1 MNYEAFKKA
10 YLSPRKSK
18 DKTWYGWQ
26 VMDRNRMIALLRQY
40 IESRNTTSEH
50 KQEARNVLNQ
60 IR

>member
-1 MNYEAFKKA
+1 MNYETFKKA

-26 VMDRNRMIALLRQY
+26 VMDRDRMVALLRKY
-40 IESRNTTSEH
+40 IESRNTTQEH
-50 KQEARNVLNQ
+50 KQEAQDVLNQ

>member
-1 MNYEAFKKA
+1 MNYEVFKEA

-50 KQEARNVLNQ
+50 KQEAQNVLNQ